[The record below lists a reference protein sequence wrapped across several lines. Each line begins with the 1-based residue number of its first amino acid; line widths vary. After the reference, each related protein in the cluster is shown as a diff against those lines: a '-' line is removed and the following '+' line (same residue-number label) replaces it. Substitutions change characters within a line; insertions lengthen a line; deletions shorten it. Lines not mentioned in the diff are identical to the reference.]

1 MTYQQELYAQL
12 MNLLVTNP
20 GSFKYGDE
28 TSAVD
33 GGTYRVFNYDIPKH
47 SEFKLPGAKDC
58 RGVMFYMG
66 GDEPVLVALP
76 MQKFF
81 SLGETPETQKIKPE
95 EADHA
100 YLKPDGS
107 LLTSYISPVN
117 DTLYYKS
124 KKKPTFANYD
134 LVEKSISPE
143 LHADI
148 ERLTRTGVSVD
159 LELTTP
165 KNRVFIEYTDY
176 SVHILKA
183 RDMSTGAYVDIRS
196 AAFAAKYPVI
206 AAHLVKRIPINE
218 INVNDPEIEGYVVEF
233 GPDMYKVKTI
243 PYLKMS
249 AVVNIQDRS
258 KERQVIYEAT
268 LHEILDEIRSLYHY
282 RTHSDNFPL
291 AEILARLDEVEDYA
305 RKSYHYL
312 VRTVESFYEE
322 HKGLERGDYA
332 RKAKEVAPLLLHV
345 LISKYSGNE
354 IDYKQ
359 AAIMVFAR
367 KQVDIPE

>member
-1 MTYQQELYAQL
+1 MTYQKKLYQQL
-12 MNLLVTNP
+12 MTLLETNP
-20 GSFKYGDE
+20 GSFKYRDE
-28 TSAVD
+28 ISSVD

-47 SEFKLPGAKDC
+47 SEFKLPAAKDC

-66 GDEPVLVALP
+66 GEEPLLVALP

-81 SLGETPETQKIKPE
+81 SLGETPETQKVKPE

-107 LLTSYISPVN
+107 LLTSYISPIN
-117 DTLYYKS
+117 DKLYYKS
-124 KKKPTFANYD
+124 KKKPTFNDYD
-134 LVEKSISPE
+134 LVEKSISPALQAE
-143 LHADI
+143 V
-148 ERLTRTGVSVD
+148 ERLTRTGVSLD

-176 SVHILKA
+176 EVHVLKA
-183 RDMSTGAYVDIRS
+183 RDMSTGEYVDIRS
-196 AAFAAKYPVI
+196 AEFAAEYPVI
-206 AAHLVKRIPINE
+206 AAHLVKRIPVNE
-218 INVNDPEIEGYVVEF
+218 LNINDPEIEGYVIEI

-258 KERQVIYEAT
+258 KERQFIYEAT

-282 RTHSDNFPL
+282 RTHSENFPL

-312 VRTVESFYEE
+312 VRTVESFYEAN
-322 HKGLERGDYA
+322 KGLERGDYA
-332 RKAKEVAPLLLHV
+332 RKVKEEAPLLMSV
-345 LISKYSGNE
+345 LMSKYSGDE
-354 IDYKQ
+354 IDYKK
-359 AAIMVFAR
+359 AAIMVFSR
-367 KQVDIPE
+367 KQVPIPD